1 MKLCVYAVL
10 ALLIAVTAHVARA
23 ADLTLRFGT
32 PFVTN
37 SNLHKAMEKFAE
49 VVAQESGGKIKVQV
63 ATPGTQTAVPHDNT
77 SGAAGAMEH
86 CHKAAPMPG
95 QKIPCKHCNSDGGCT
110 SDACALKCFKLVGD
124 LETPLASLTKP
135 LAGLTW
141 PAIMHASPEWLATLP
156 APPPRA

>member
-1 MKLCVYAVL
+1 MARKFLLGIL
-10 ALLIAVTAHVARA
+10 ALAVAMAPLATAAARA
-23 ADLTLRFGT
+23 GEHR
-32 PFVTN
+32 N
-37 SNLHKAMEKFAE
+37 S
-49 VVAQESGGKIKVQV
+49 AQN
-63 ATPGTQTAVPHDNT
+63 PGTQTAAPHDNT
-77 SGAAGAMEH
+77 SGAASAMEH
-86 CHKAAPMPG
+86 CHKAAPRTG

-124 LETPLASLTKP
+124 LETPLALLTKP